1 MSMTRRDYALIVSA
15 IRDTRLTEG
24 GMARLVDNMLDVLSR
39 NSHTFNKERFISACY
54 ADNSRTRLGN
64 TV

>member
-1 MSMTRRDYALIVSA
+1 MTRIDYALIASA

-24 GMARLVDNMLDVLSR
+24 GKARLVDNMLDVLSR
-39 NSHTFNKERFISACY
+39 NSHTFNKEKFVSACY

-64 TV
+64 SI